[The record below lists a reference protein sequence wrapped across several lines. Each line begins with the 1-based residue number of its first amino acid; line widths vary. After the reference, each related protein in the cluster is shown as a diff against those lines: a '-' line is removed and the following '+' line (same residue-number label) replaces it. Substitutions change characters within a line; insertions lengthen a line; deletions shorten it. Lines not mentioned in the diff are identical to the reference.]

1 MLDDVT
7 LALLGDRDAQER
19 ITARGEL
26 LPCPFCGSEEV
37 ESELVCGEYFVR
49 CNACNASSGFE
60 ETTEECVRNWN
71 TRAPMGAAALRQAD
85 GLAVMLGL
93 MIRTFSEGYRT
104 DAQRIALE
112 AAKESLREYD
122 LQNLFG
128 ERI

>member
-1 MLDDVT
+1 MMDRETAARILDTKTSREAILEAARAD
-7 LALLGDRDAQER
+7 ASRDRMGIVDQ
-19 ITARGEL
+19 
-26 LPCPFCGSEEV
+26 
-37 ESELVCGEYFVR
+37 
-49 CNACNASSGFE
+49 ACE
-60 ETTEECVRNWN
+60 
-71 TRAPMGAAALRQAD
+71 MGAAALRQAD

-112 AAKESLREYD
+112 AAKECLREYD